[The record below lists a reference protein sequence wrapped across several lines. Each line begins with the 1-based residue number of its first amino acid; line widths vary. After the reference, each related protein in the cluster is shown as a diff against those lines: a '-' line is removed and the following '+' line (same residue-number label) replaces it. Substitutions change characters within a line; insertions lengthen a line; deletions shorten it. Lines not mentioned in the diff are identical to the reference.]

1 MTDNNPY
8 AAPKAKVSDTPVSGA
23 LDDELL
29 RRVASGQRLMIMS
42 IVVSFLSISLQQM
55 LGPIALLI
63 GLVSS
68 IVAIVGAVRLAD
80 GLGHA
85 VFARVLWAIAML
97 IPVVNLICMLIL
109 SSKATRVLRAGGWTV
124 GFFGAREN

>member
-1 MTDNNPY
+1 MPDNNPY
-8 AAPKAKVSDTPVSGA
+8 AAPKAKVSDAPLAGA
-23 LDDELL
+23 MDDERLQ
-29 RRVASGQRLMIMS
+29 RVASGQRLMIMS
-42 IVVSFLSISLQQM
+42 IVVSFLSIPLQQV
-55 LGPIALLI
+55 LGQIALAV

-68 IVAIVGAVRLAD
+68 IVAILGAVKLAS

-85 VFARVLWAIAML
+85 VFARVLWGIAMI
-97 IPVVNLICMLIL
+97 IPLVNLICMLVL